1 MGPQTFYNQGV
12 RRDAADTSLK
22 QQSDYTTNAYD
33 AYAQMLASKGQQAK
47 ADALPVEGTGLAK
60 LETAISNSPQLQ
72 SGLLAAGLSLMFGG
86 DAETAVTAG
95 VGAASNVNLQDK
107 QAEESKKAEFLGSA
121 KQQSQMEHSY
131 SQADLFGRQPDDFG
145 LQAEKLRVGFGGQQL
160 ANDLLKF
167 MVGQGTEMQ
176 RLRVQ
181 MGLEPGLLPTE
192 VASVG
197 GAMGELARQS
207 NATVPGLNAQGF
219 TGSTKQV
226 RLSGDQKAY
235 FKALY
240 DQAVAAKWPR
250 AQIDDLMFQKL
261 AERGLTRA
269 VPVNDAFYA
278 DLSKAAKAPTTP
290 ALPGTPSAAAP
301 GTGQPKPTT
310 PPAGASSKPGG
321 KYLGKDLNKMSVE
334 ELTRLEY
341 AAADNPN
348 WIGPSLKEIQA
359 AKQAKQTSAAGLY
372 KALGGN
378 EQKTLDAYFNTFK

>member
-12 RRDAADTSLK
+12 RRGAADTSLQ
-22 QQSDYTTNAYD
+22 QQSNYTTNAYD

-60 LETAISNSPQLQ
+60 LEAAISNSPQLQ

-197 GAMGELARQS
+197 GAVGELARQS
-207 NATVPGLNAQGF
+207 NAKVPGLNAQGL
-219 TGSTKQV
+219 TGATKQV

-240 DQAVAAKWPR
+240 DQATAAKWPR

-269 VPVNDAFYA
+269 VLVDDAFYA
-278 DLSKAAKAPTTP
+278 DLSKAPNAAKPP
-290 ALPGTPSAAAP
+290 ALPSTPNAAS
-301 GTGQPKPTT
+301 GTGQPNSKPV
-310 PPAGASSKPGG
+310 PAGASGKPGG
-321 KYLGKDLNKMSVE
+321 KYLGKDLNKMSVD

-372 KALGGN
+372 RALGAD
-378 EQKTLDAYFNTFK
+378 EQKTLDSYLNTFK